1 MNGAAMAWVA
11 TLPVGVLFSAIAV
24 LVMVL
29 GKGADLLV
37 EEAVA
42 LASRWRIPTILV
54 GATIVS
60 LGTTLPEAAVSVMA
74 AVNGAPEIALGNA
87 VGSIICDTGLILGA
101 ATLLSP
107 LPLNRTIVNRQ
118 GWFQFGA
125 GCLLILSCVPF
136 YSLGDTF
143 TQGGMLPRFMGIV
156 FVLLLIG
163 YLWVSIRW
171 AEDDT
176 AAASTA
182 EGDAADSKPAARDGS
197 VNLGVGIALVVGASH
212 LLIPVV
218 SETALRLTIPQ
229 GIVSATIVAFGT
241 SLPELVTAITAVS
254 KGHGELAVGNVI
266 GADILNVL
274 FVAGASASV
283 TQPGLAAPPHFFSVL
298 FPAMFFILVT
308 FRLAIAFSGP
318 QLKRSFGMVLLA
330 SYIFTTYYS
339 YAHLLT

>member
-1 MNGAAMAWVA
+1 MIEIPMDSLAS
-11 TLPVGVLFSAIAV
+11 LPLFALLTIIACLIV
-24 LVMVL
+24 VL

-42 LASRWRIPTILV
+42 LASRWNIPTILV
-54 GATIVS
+54 GATVVS

-74 AVNGAPEIALGNA
+74 AVRGAPDIALGNA

-107 LPLNRTIVNRQ
+107 LPLNRKVVNRQ
-118 GWFQFGA
+118 GWFQFFA

-136 YSLGDTF
+136 FSLNDTF
-143 TQGGMLPRFMGIV
+143 TKGGMLPRFMGI
-156 FVLLLIG
+156 FFLLLLII
-163 YLWVSIRW
+163 YLWSTIRW
-171 AEDDT
+171 SHLESHEAI
-176 AAASTA
+176 
-182 EGDAADSKPAARDGS
+182 ADKVESGGQETTPFGGMVK
-197 VNLGVGIALVVGASH
+197 LMVGIIMVVVASH

-218 SETALRLTIPQ
+218 RVAALRLTIPQ

-241 SLPELVTAITAVS
+241 SLPELVTAITAVC

-274 FVAGASASV
+274 FVAGVSASV

-308 FRLAIAFSGP
+308 FRLAIVFSGP
-318 QLKRSFGMVLLA
+318 NLKRSFGLVLLG
-330 SYIFTTYYS
+330 SYLLTTYYS
-339 YAHLLT
+339 YAHIL

>member
-1 MNGAAMAWVA
+1 MIHAPMESLASLPIWGLLAM
-11 TLPVGVLFSAIAV
+11 IAC
-24 LVMVL
+24 LVVVL

-37 EEAVA
+37 EEAIA
-42 LASRWRIPTILV
+42 LASRWNIPTILV

-74 AVNGAPEIALGNA
+74 AVRGAPDIALGNA

-107 LPLNRTIVNRQ
+107 LPLNQRIVNRQ
-118 GWFQFGA
+118 GWLQFGA
-125 GCLLILSCVPF
+125 GCLLILSCIPF
-136 YSLGDTF
+136 FSLHDTF
-143 TQGGMLPRFMGIV
+143 TRGGLLPRFMGL
-156 FVLLLIG
+156 FFLLLLVC

-171 AEDDT
+171 TRGDSDQRTEDDKE
-176 AAASTA
+176 SSNA
-182 EGDAADSKPAARDGS
+182 EVTGRRGAIK
-197 VNLGVGIALVVGASH
+197 LVGGILMVVFASH

-218 SETALRLTIPQ
+218 RVTALQLTIPQ

-241 SLPELVTAITAVS
+241 SLPELVTAITAVY

-283 TQPGLAAPPHFFSVL
+283 THPGLAAPPHFFSIL

-308 FRLAIAFSGP
+308 FRLAIVFSGP
-318 QLKRSFGMVLLA
+318 NLKRSFGLVLLGC
-330 SYIFTTYYS
+330 YLLTTYYS
-339 YAHLLT
+339 YSHILL